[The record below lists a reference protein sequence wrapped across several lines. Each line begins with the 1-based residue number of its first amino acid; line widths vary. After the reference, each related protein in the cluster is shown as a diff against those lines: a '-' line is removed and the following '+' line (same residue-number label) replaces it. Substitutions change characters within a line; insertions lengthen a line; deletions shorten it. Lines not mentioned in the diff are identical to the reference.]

1 MLQSITFGTFYFFLA
16 FCVILFVWVMF
27 FVPETKG
34 VPIEE
39 MDKIFG
45 GNQGQADMHRI
56 TEIRNRLGILSAEEM
71 DLDKTKEADVDYAT
85 VEEQE

>member
-16 FCVILFVWVMF
+16 FCIILFVWVMF

-39 MDKIFG
+39 MDEIFG
-45 GNQGQADMHRI
+45 GNQGQADMQRI

-71 DLDKTKEADVDYAT
+71 DLAKAKEADVDYAT
-85 VEEQE
+85 VEE

>member
-1 MLQSITFGTFYFFLA
+1 ML
-16 FCVILFVWVMF
+16 

-45 GNQGQADMHRI
+45 ENQGHADVQRI
-56 TEIRNRLGILSAEEM
+56 VKVPNRLGILSAEEM
-71 DLDKTKEADVDYAT
+71 NLAEAKEVEMDCAT
-85 VEEQE
+85 VKEQE